1 MDSVLWLSMTWQSTK
16 ARDFLRDPRVLVH
29 SVITSRDGTEGEFK
43 VRGTARAEADLELRV
58 RVGPFLLDQAA
69 VPGQQGARR
78 HDPVQPDVAGQQPTE
93 RHSYQSPHAQHP

>member
-43 VRGTARAEADLELRV
+43 VRGTARAEADLELQLRYADV
-58 RVGPFLLDQAA
+58 VAERLESAA
-69 VPGQQGARR
+69 RAVSSLIQ
-78 HDPVQPDVAGQQPTE
+78 V
-93 RHSYQSPHAQHP
+93 